1 MKYSKFGEAY
11 TTTDE
16 LYDILYENP
25 DTDLSLFL
33 VEDTEKFNSARKECW
48 AEFSELLQYI
58 PNTATSLEE
67 FDKNNQSEWWMPQE
81 YRELDIARWVLE
93 QCKTDAELQRCG
105 EELILFQERNLFP
118 LLNFL
123 KYLVDRMREEKVV
136 WGVGRGSSVA
146 SFVLYLIGVHR
157 INSLFYDLDPRE
169 FLK

>member
-11 TTTDE
+11 TNTQE
-16 LYDILYENP
+16 LAELLYQNP
-25 DTDLSLFL
+25 DVDLGLFR
-33 VEDTEKFNSARKECW
+33 VEDCLQFNRARQECW
-48 AEFSELLQYI
+48 AEFSNLVPYI
-58 PNTATSLEE
+58 ANTADSLEE
-67 FDKNNQSEWWMPQE
+67 FDQTNQSQWWMPQE
-81 YRELDIARWVLE
+81 YQDLDIARWVLE

-123 KYLVDRMREEKVV
+123 KYLVDKMREERVV

-157 INSLFYDLDPRE
+157 INSLYYDLDPRE